1 MNEVLQTLSVLY
13 FFKGDKS
20 DFQRSLCSGQK
31 LHSSED
37 MNIGQIQIAREL
49 ICRFLAISCSLM
61 SQCMQEQKPH
71 QSLRM
76 LGKVPEAIG
85 CEYDITFSLKACPQH
100 LLQ

>member
-61 SQCMQEQKPH
+61 IQCMQEQKPP
-71 QSLRM
+71 SIIKDA
-76 LGKVPEAIG
+76 G
-85 CEYDITFSLKACPQH
+85 
-100 LLQ
+100 